1 MDAEGSVYV
10 VSLTASLRAQVLEKT
25 GKTKLG
31 RALSGYD
38 QREVAHYLAMIDDSE
53 EHLTGLATQ
62 TGGRIFL
69 PLKDEDL
76 STAYQAIA
84 EELRS
89 QYLIT

>member
-1 MDAEGSVYV
+1 
-10 VSLTASLRAQVLEKT
+10 
-25 GKTKLG
+25 
-31 RALSGYD
+31 
-38 QREVAHYLAMIDDSE
+38 MIDDSE
-53 EHLTGLATQ
+53 AHLTGLATQ

-89 QYLIT
+89 QYLITYQPKPRVTAGEFRRVRVLILNGDYEVATREGYTVRGSVN